1 MPQDEDY
8 QRIVEGAILDA
19 ETFVKA
25 TFSGRR
31 RGYDLPWRRVTVRPV
46 AIQGIRHLQVSH
58 LDERQDTTK
67 NYAGAEARDK
77 VRELLALPFSQ
88 IAIVTTE
95 GEIQVQISR
104 KGSVRMSR
112 RRAQQPG
119 EAPPLEHDRR
129 KPYLLPGT
137 APDPL
142 LQALEIQTPNGQIR
156 AGRQR
161 KYRQINEFLRLI
173 VETEALAQLDTP
185 IRIVDCGCGSADLT
199 FAVYHYLSHPLALP
213 IQAVGIDV
221 KAELMARQNALAA
234 ELGWTDLRFEVS
246 RIIDYQPE
254 EQPDIVLALHACDTA
269 TDEALAQAVKWETH
283 LIFSAPCCHHNL
295 QAQMSVRPM
304 PPVFQPVLRHGILK
318 DRLGHVL
325 TDGLRAQIMRIMG
338 YRTDVVEFISPEHTD
353 KNLLIRAIKSTTPGD
368 PQSIAEYQALV
379 AYWQVQ
385 PYLARLLA
393 HELAALGN
401 WPQMDSQVGPGG
413 RNP

>member
-142 LQALEIQTPNGQIR
+142 LQALEIQTPDGQIR

-199 FAVYHYLSHPLALP
+199 FAVYHYLSHSLALP
-213 IQAVGIDV
+213 VQAVGIDV

-234 ELGWTDLRFEVS
+234 ELGWTDLRFGG
-246 RIIDYQPE
+246 QPHHRLPAWRNNRTSSWRSTHVTR
-254 EQPDIVLALHACDTA
+254 QPT
-269 TDEALAQAVKWETH
+269 
-283 LIFSAPCCHHNL
+283 
-295 QAQMSVRPM
+295 
-304 PPVFQPVLRHGILK
+304 RHWHRRSNG
-318 DRLGHVL
+318 
-325 TDGLRAQIMRIMG
+325 
-338 YRTDVVEFISPEHTD
+338 EHT
-353 KNLLIRAIKSTTPGD
+353 
-368 PQSIAEYQALV
+368 
-379 AYWQVQ
+379 
-385 PYLARLLA
+385 
-393 HELAALGN
+393 
-401 WPQMDSQVGPGG
+401 
-413 RNP
+413 